1 MPYTVIVHMAG
12 EEAVVGELL
21 DLPGAT
27 DTSILVTKV
36 RRRDGKAVHYLAS
49 GVDTVIWPMSRVTFL
64 EILPVREARDS
75 AVAEAEGPAAAGATQ
90 GEPAVPAA
98 TVPTVPPTPSPSPA
112 GVAEEGLPVAQP
124 GRSGGLLAQRAADQ
138 SGQARPA
145 PPRQSRR

>member
-1 MPYTVIVHMAG
+1 MPYTVIVHVAG

-36 RRRDGKAVHYLAS
+36 RRRDGKAVHYLAA
-49 GVDTVIWPMSRVTFL
+49 GVDTVIWPMNRVTYL

-75 AVAEAEGPAAAGATQ
+75 AAAEAEGPAPAEATRGESAAPRP
-90 GEPAVPAA
+90 PA
-98 TVPTVPPTPSPSPA
+98 PPTTEA
-112 GVAEEGLPVAQP
+112 VEEGPPVAQP

-138 SGQARPA
+138 AGQARPA
-145 PPRQSRR
+145 PPRQLRR

>member
-1 MPYTVIVHMAG
+1 MPYTVIVHVAG

-75 AVAEAEGPAAAGATQ
+75 AAGEAEGPAADEAPR
-90 GEPAVPAA
+90 GEP
-98 TVPTVPPTPSPSPA
+98 VPPTPAPPPA
-112 GVAEEGLPVAQP
+112 AAAEQGPPVAQP
-124 GRSGGLLAQRAADQ
+124 AQPGRLLSQRAADQ
-138 SGQARPA
+138 SGRVRPA
-145 PPRQSRR
+145 PLRQPLR